1 VLKRHVIW
9 LDKHLFKL
17 DAGAWRALIAA
28 HGGRWIRLR
37 LFHGKY
43 YDRFKEMRICEARLV
58 LREDGNLY
66 FDVAFS
72 WTVMLPEMSADAKVI
87 AVDVN
92 ENVIVYGNDDFVERF
107 ETNDGIIRAQ
117 YFLKRRRIQ
126 TKIRGK
132 QLQYRLLEKYRGRER
147 HRIQESYYKAA
158 KEIINKALE
167 IRAAVIVME
176 DLEIYK
182 EGFMLRGA

>member
-1 VLKRHVIW
+1 MKM
-9 LDKHLFKL
+9 
-17 DAGAWRALIAA
+17 G
-28 HGGRWIRLR
+28 
-37 LFHGKY
+37 
-43 YDRFKEMRICEARLV
+43 EARLV
-58 LREDGNLY
+58 LREDGDLY

-72 WTVMLPEMSADAKVI
+72 RTVMLPEMSADAKVI